1 MDFALCTISWFWG
14 EHQDTFFT
22 TERAAMIKLLKV
34 EYMYENIIY
43 IVFLT
48 DLFLLVEK
56 IMKWEGLQQFTFLR
70 MHVCTFCI

>member
-1 MDFALCTISWFWG
+1 
-14 EHQDTFFT
+14 
-22 TERAAMIKLLKV
+22 MIKLLKV

-56 IMKWEGLQQFTFLR
+56 IMKWEGLQQFTFLH